1 MVSPHKK
8 QKPKMASLWPDMQPE
23 QLNLAQAELL
33 LSFPRILGV
42 HPELNTDITIQDGPY
57 GPYVSYQKKDG
68 KSESRSLENHEQLL
82 TCTLEEALDLLSRP
96 AARKRR
102 SVQGPL
108 TQLGVSPL
116 TKKEIEHILDES
128 KKYISFNKKKIKKI
142 NVLEGRTI
150 FNLFFEDSTRTRT
163 SFEVAAKRLGAD
175 LINVVVKDSSINKG
189 ETLLDTMTTINSMN
203 PDVLI
208 VRHPEE
214 GISKKISETVDA
226 SVINAGDGSHEHPTQ
241 ALLDA
246 LTIKNKFENFSK
258 LKIAICGDILHS
270 RVARSNII
278 ILSKLGAKINVIGPK
293 EWLPKSLNKLP
304 VNVYTEM
311 KKGLQNCDIVMML
324 RIQKERIVGK
334 IMPNQKTYFKKYGLD
349 YNKLKYAKK
358 NAFVMHPGPMNRGVE
373 IDSKLA
379 DDVTR
384 SLIQEQVAMGV
395 AVRMAC
401 LDLIIK
407 NRDDFSK

>member
-1 MVSPHKK
+1 MKSIFLESGHIKLYK
-8 QKPKMASLWPDMQPE
+8 RENSQYWQMKLKKPKQRAIRSSTGSKILKEAKKIALKNYSSFGISNKIKKTSKNIYKKIHLVETAD
-23 QLNLAQAELL
+23 LN
-33 LSFPRILGV
+33 
-42 HPELNTDITIQDGPY
+42 
-57 GPYVSYQKKDG
+57 
-68 KSESRSLENHEQLL
+68 
-82 TCTLEEALDLLSRP
+82 
-96 AARKRR
+96 
-102 SVQGPL
+102 
-108 TQLGVSPL
+108 
-116 TKKEIEHILDES
+116 KKEIEFILDEA
-128 KKYISFNKKKIKKI
+128 KKFINFNKKRVKKS
-142 NVLEGRTI
+142 NLLEGRTV

-175 LINVVVKDSSINKG
+175 LINVAVKDSSINKG

-214 GISKKISETVDA
+214 GISKRISNNVDA
-226 SVINAGDGSHEHPTQ
+226 CVINAGDGSHEHPTQ

-246 LTIKNKFENFSK
+246 LTIMNRFNNFSK
-258 LKIAICGDILHS
+258 LQIAICGDILHS

-278 ILSKLGAKINVIGPK
+278 ILSKLGAKVNVIGPK
-293 EWLPKSLNKLP
+293 QWLPKNINKLP
-304 VNVYTEM
+304 VEVYTDM
-311 KKGLQNCDIVMML
+311 KKGLKNCDIVMML

-334 IMPNQKTYFKKYGLD
+334 IMPNQKTYFNKYGLD

-379 DDVTR
+379 DDITR

-395 AVRMAC
+395 AIRMAC
-401 LDLIIK
+401 LDILIK
-407 NRDDFSK
+407 NRDNVLSY

>member
-1 MVSPHKK
+1 MNSKILKSGHIKLYKRENSKFWQMKIKLPKLKAIRSSTGSKILRDAETIALKYYNSIRSKTKLSINRTSNIFKK
-8 QKPKMASLWPDMQPE
+8 IHLVETAD
-23 QLNLAQAELL
+23 
-33 LSFPRILGV
+33 
-42 HPELNTDITIQDGPY
+42 
-57 GPYVSYQKKDG
+57 
-68 KSESRSLENHEQLL
+68 
-82 TCTLEEALDLLSRP
+82 
-96 AARKRR
+96 
-102 SVQGPL
+102 
-108 TQLGVSPL
+108 L
-116 TKKEIEHILDES
+116 TKKEILHILNES
-128 KKYISFNKKKIKKI
+128 KKYISFNKRKIKKI
-142 NVLEGRTI
+142 NILEGRTI

-214 GISKKISETVDA
+214 GISKRISETVDA

-246 LTIKNKFENFSK
+246 LTIKNKFNNFAK

-293 EWLPKSLNKLP
+293 EWLPKNINKLP
-304 VNVYTEM
+304 VNVFTDM
-311 KKGLQNCDIVMML
+311 RKGLKNCDIVMML

-373 IDSKLA
+373 IDSTLA
-379 DDVTR
+379 DDITR

-407 NRDDFSK
+407 NRDSRVYN

>member
-1 MVSPHKK
+1 MKSIFLKSGHIKLYKRENSQYWQMKIKLPK
-8 QKPKMASLWPDMQPE
+8 QKAIRSSTGSKILKEAKRIALKNYS
-23 QLNLAQAELL
+23 
-33 LSFPRILGV
+33 SF
-42 HPELNTDITIQDGPY
+42 
-57 GPYVSYQKKDG
+57 
-68 KSESRSLENHEQLL
+68 
-82 TCTLEEALDLLSRP
+82 
-96 AARKRR
+96 
-102 SVQGPL
+102 
-108 TQLGVSPL
+108 
-116 TKKEIEHILDES
+116 EIS
-128 KKYISFNKKKIKKI
+128 NKIKKI
-142 NVLEGRTI
+142 SNNIYKKIHLVETADLNKKQIQYILDEAKKFINFNKKRVKKSNILEGRTI

-175 LINVVVKDSSINKG
+175 LINVAVKDSSINKG

-214 GISKKISETVDA
+214 GISKRISNNVDA
-226 SVINAGDGSHEHPTQ
+226 CVINAGDGSHEHPTQ

-246 LTIKNKFENFSK
+246 LTIKNRFNNFSK
-258 LKIAICGDILHS
+258 LQIAICGDILHS

-278 ILSKLGAKINVIGPK
+278 ILSKLGAKVNVIGPK
-293 EWLPKSLNKLP
+293 QWLPKNINKLP
-304 VNVYTEM
+304 VEVYTDM
-311 KKGLQNCDIVMML
+311 KKGLKNCDIVMML

-334 IMPNQKTYFKKYGLD
+334 IMPNQKTYFNKYGLD

-379 DDVTR
+379 DDITR

-395 AVRMAC
+395 AIRMAC
-401 LDLIIK
+401 LDILIK
-407 NRDDFSK
+407 NRDNVINY

>member
-1 MVSPHKK
+1 MKSIFLESGHIKLYKRENSQYWQMKLKLPKQRAIRSSTGSKILKEAKK
-8 QKPKMASLWPDMQPE
+8 IALKNYSSFGISNKIKKTSNNIYKKIHLVETAD
-23 QLNLAQAELL
+23 LN
-33 LSFPRILGV
+33 
-42 HPELNTDITIQDGPY
+42 
-57 GPYVSYQKKDG
+57 
-68 KSESRSLENHEQLL
+68 
-82 TCTLEEALDLLSRP
+82 
-96 AARKRR
+96 
-102 SVQGPL
+102 
-108 TQLGVSPL
+108 
-116 TKKEIEHILDES
+116 KKEIEFILDEA
-128 KKYISFNKKKIKKI
+128 KKFINFNKKRVKKS
-142 NVLEGRTI
+142 NLQEGRTI

-175 LINVVVKDSSINKG
+175 LINVAVKDSSINKG

-214 GISKKISETVDA
+214 GISKRISNNVDA
-226 SVINAGDGSHEHPTQ
+226 CVINAGDGSHEHPTQ

-246 LTIKNKFENFSK
+246 LTIKNRFNNFSK
-258 LKIAICGDILHS
+258 LQIAICGDILHS

-278 ILSKLGAKINVIGPK
+278 ILSKLGAKVNVIGPK
-293 EWLPKSLNKLP
+293 QWLPKNINKLP
-304 VNVYTEM
+304 VEVYTDM
-311 KKGLQNCDIVMML
+311 KKGLKNCDIVMML

-334 IMPNQKTYFKKYGLD
+334 IMPNQKTYFNKYGLD

-379 DDVTR
+379 DDITR

-395 AVRMAC
+395 AIRMAC
-401 LDLIIK
+401 LDILIK
-407 NRDDFSK
+407 NRDNVLSY

>member
-1 MVSPHKK
+1 MKSIFLESGHIKLYKRENSQYWQMKLKLPKQRAIRSSTGSKILKEAKK
-8 QKPKMASLWPDMQPE
+8 IALKHYSSFGISNKIKKTSKNKYKKIHLVETAD
-23 QLNLAQAELL
+23 LN
-33 LSFPRILGV
+33 
-42 HPELNTDITIQDGPY
+42 
-57 GPYVSYQKKDG
+57 
-68 KSESRSLENHEQLL
+68 
-82 TCTLEEALDLLSRP
+82 
-96 AARKRR
+96 
-102 SVQGPL
+102 
-108 TQLGVSPL
+108 
-116 TKKEIEHILDES
+116 KKEIEFILDEA
-128 KKYISFNKKKIKKI
+128 KKFINFNKKRVKKS
-142 NVLEGRTI
+142 NLLEGRTI

-175 LINVVVKDSSINKG
+175 LINVAVKDSSINKG

-214 GISKKISETVDA
+214 GISKRISNNVDA
-226 SVINAGDGSHEHPTQ
+226 CVINAGDGSHEHPTQ

-246 LTIKNKFENFSK
+246 LTIMNRFNNFSK
-258 LKIAICGDILHS
+258 LQIAICGDILHS

-278 ILSKLGAKINVIGPK
+278 ILSKLGAKVNVIGPK
-293 EWLPKSLNKLP
+293 QWLPKNINKLP
-304 VNVYTEM
+304 VEVYTDM
-311 KKGLQNCDIVMML
+311 KKGLKNCDIVMML

-334 IMPNQKTYFKKYGLD
+334 IMPNQKTYFYKYGLD

-379 DDVTR
+379 DDITR

-395 AVRMAC
+395 AIRMAC
-401 LDLIIK
+401 LDILIK
-407 NRDDFSK
+407 NRDNVLSY

>member
-1 MVSPHKK
+1 MKSIFLESGHIKLYKRENSQYWQMKLKLPKQRAIRTSSGSKILKEAKK
-8 QKPKMASLWPDMQPE
+8 IALKHYS
-23 QLNLAQAELL
+23 
-33 LSFPRILGV
+33 SFGISNKIKKTSKNIYKKIHLV
-42 HPELNTDITIQDGPY
+42 ETADLNT
-57 GPYVSYQKKDG
+57 
-68 KSESRSLENHEQLL
+68 
-82 TCTLEEALDLLSRP
+82 
-96 AARKRR
+96 
-102 SVQGPL
+102 
-108 TQLGVSPL
+108 
-116 TKKEIEHILDES
+116 KEIEFILDEA
-128 KKYISFNKKKIKKI
+128 KKFINFNKKRVKKS
-142 NVLEGRTI
+142 NLLEGRTI

-175 LINVVVKDSSINKG
+175 LINVAVKDSSINKG

-214 GISKKISETVDA
+214 GISKRISNNVDA
-226 SVINAGDGSHEHPTQ
+226 CVINAGDGSHEHPTQ

-246 LTIKNKFENFSK
+246 LTIKNRFNNFSK
-258 LKIAICGDILHS
+258 LQIAICGDILHS

-278 ILSKLGAKINVIGPK
+278 ILSKLGAKVNVIGPK
-293 EWLPKSLNKLP
+293 QWLPKNINKLP
-304 VNVYTEM
+304 VEVYTDM
-311 KKGLQNCDIVMML
+311 KKGLKNCDIVMML

-334 IMPNQKTYFKKYGLD
+334 IMPNQKTYFNKYGLD

-379 DDVTR
+379 DDITR

-395 AVRMAC
+395 AIRMAC
-401 LDLIIK
+401 LDILIK
-407 NRDDFSK
+407 NRDNVLSY

>member
-1 MVSPHKK
+1 MKSIFLESGHIKLYKRENSQYWQMKLKLPKQRAIRTSTGSKILKEAKK
-8 QKPKMASLWPDMQPE
+8 IALKHYSSFGISNKIKKTSKNIYKKIHLVETAD
-23 QLNLAQAELL
+23 LN
-33 LSFPRILGV
+33 
-42 HPELNTDITIQDGPY
+42 
-57 GPYVSYQKKDG
+57 
-68 KSESRSLENHEQLL
+68 
-82 TCTLEEALDLLSRP
+82 
-96 AARKRR
+96 
-102 SVQGPL
+102 
-108 TQLGVSPL
+108 
-116 TKKEIEHILDES
+116 KKEIEFILDEA
-128 KKYISFNKKKIKKI
+128 KKFINFNKKRVKKS
-142 NVLEGRTI
+142 NLLEGRTV

-175 LINVVVKDSSINKG
+175 LINVAVKDSSINKG

-214 GISKKISETVDA
+214 GISKRISNNVDA
-226 SVINAGDGSHEHPTQ
+226 CVINAGDGSHEHPTQ

-246 LTIKNKFENFSK
+246 LTIMNRFNNFSK
-258 LKIAICGDILHS
+258 LQIAICGDILHS

-278 ILSKLGAKINVIGPK
+278 ILSKLGAKVNVIGPK
-293 EWLPKSLNKLP
+293 QWLPKNINKLP
-304 VNVYTEM
+304 VEVYTDM
-311 KKGLQNCDIVMML
+311 KKGLKNCDIVMML

-334 IMPNQKTYFKKYGLD
+334 IMPNQKTYFNKYGLD

-379 DDVTR
+379 DDITR

-395 AVRMAC
+395 AIRMAC
-401 LDLIIK
+401 LDILIK
-407 NRDDFSK
+407 NRDNVHSY

>member
-1 MVSPHKK
+1 MKSIFLESGHIKLYKRENSQYWQMKLKLPKQRAIRSSTGSKILKEAKK
-8 QKPKMASLWPDMQPE
+8 IALKNYSSFGISNKIKKTSKNIYKKIHLVETAD
-23 QLNLAQAELL
+23 LN
-33 LSFPRILGV
+33 
-42 HPELNTDITIQDGPY
+42 
-57 GPYVSYQKKDG
+57 
-68 KSESRSLENHEQLL
+68 
-82 TCTLEEALDLLSRP
+82 
-96 AARKRR
+96 
-102 SVQGPL
+102 
-108 TQLGVSPL
+108 
-116 TKKEIEHILDES
+116 KKEIEFILDEA
-128 KKYISFNKKKIKKI
+128 KKFINFNKKRIKKS
-142 NVLEGRTI
+142 NLLEGRTV

-175 LINVVVKDSSINKG
+175 LINVAVKDSSINKG

-214 GISKKISETVDA
+214 GISKRISNNVDA
-226 SVINAGDGSHEHPTQ
+226 CVINAGDGSHEHPTQ

-246 LTIKNKFENFSK
+246 LTIKNRFNNFSK
-258 LKIAICGDILHS
+258 LQIAICGDILHS

-278 ILSKLGAKINVIGPK
+278 ILSKLGAKVNVIGPK
-293 EWLPKSLNKLP
+293 QWLPKNINKLP
-304 VNVYTEM
+304 VEVYTDM
-311 KKGLQNCDIVMML
+311 KKGLKNCDIVMML

-334 IMPNQKTYFKKYGLD
+334 IMPNQKTYFNKYGLD

-379 DDVTR
+379 DDITR

-395 AVRMAC
+395 AIRMAC
-401 LDLIIK
+401 LDILIK
-407 NRDDFSK
+407 NRDNVLSY

>member
-1 MVSPHKK
+1 MKSIFLESGHIKLYKRENSQYWQMKIKLPK
-8 QKPKMASLWPDMQPE
+8 QKAIRSSTGSK
-23 QLNLAQAELL
+23 
-33 LSFPRILGV
+33 ILK
-42 HPELNTDITIQDGPY
+42 EA
-57 GPYVSYQKKDG
+57 KKI
-68 KSESRSLENHEQLL
+68 
-82 TCTLEEALDLLSRP
+82 ALKNYS
-96 AARKRR
+96 
-102 SVQGPL
+102 SV
-108 TQLGVSPL
+108 
-116 TKKEIEHILDES
+116 EIS
-128 KKYISFNKKKIKKI
+128 NKIKKI
-142 NVLEGRTI
+142 SKNIYKKIHLVETADLNAKEIKFILDEAKKFINFNKKRVKKSNLLEGRTI

-175 LINVVVKDSSINKG
+175 LINVAVKDSSINKG

-214 GISKKISETVDA
+214 GISKRISNNVDA
-226 SVINAGDGSHEHPTQ
+226 CVINAGDGSHEHPTQ

-246 LTIKNKFENFSK
+246 LTIKNRFNNFSK
-258 LKIAICGDILHS
+258 LQIAICGDILHS

-293 EWLPKSLNKLP
+293 QWLPKNINKLP
-304 VNVYTEM
+304 VDVYTDM
-311 KKGLQNCDIVMML
+311 KKGLKNCDIVMML

-334 IMPNQKTYFKKYGLD
+334 IMPNQKTYFNKYGLD

-379 DDVTR
+379 DDITR

-395 AVRMAC
+395 AIRMAC
-401 LDLIIK
+401 LDILIK
-407 NRDDFSK
+407 NRDNVVSY

>member
-1 MVSPHKK
+1 MKSIFLESGHIKLYKRENSQYWQMKIKLPK
-8 QKPKMASLWPDMQPE
+8 QKAIRSSTGSKILKEAKKIALKNYS
-23 QLNLAQAELL
+23 
-33 LSFPRILGV
+33 SF
-42 HPELNTDITIQDGPY
+42 
-57 GPYVSYQKKDG
+57 
-68 KSESRSLENHEQLL
+68 
-82 TCTLEEALDLLSRP
+82 
-96 AARKRR
+96 
-102 SVQGPL
+102 
-108 TQLGVSPL
+108 
-116 TKKEIEHILDES
+116 EIS
-128 KKYISFNKKKIKKI
+128 NKIKKI
-142 NVLEGRTI
+142 SKNIYKKIHLVETADLNAKEIKFILDEAKKFINFNKKRVKKSNLLEGRTI

-175 LINVVVKDSSINKG
+175 LINVAVKDSSINKG

-214 GISKKISETVDA
+214 GISKRISNNVDA
-226 SVINAGDGSHEHPTQ
+226 CVINAGDGSHEHPTQ

-246 LTIKNKFENFSK
+246 LTIKNRFNNFSK
-258 LKIAICGDILHS
+258 LQIAICGDILHS

-293 EWLPKSLNKLP
+293 QWLPKNINKLP
-304 VNVYTEM
+304 VEVHTDM
-311 KKGLQNCDIVMML
+311 KKGLKNCDIVMML

-334 IMPNQKTYFKKYGLD
+334 IMPNQKTYFTKYGLD

-379 DDVTR
+379 DDITR

-395 AVRMAC
+395 AIRMAC
-401 LDLIIK
+401 LDILIK
-407 NRDDFSK
+407 NRDNVLSY

>member
-1 MVSPHKK
+1 MKSIFLESGHIKLYKRENSQYWQMKLKLPKQRAIRSSTGSKILKEAKKIALKNYSSFGVSNKIKQTSKNIYKK
-8 QKPKMASLWPDMQPE
+8 IHLVETAD
-23 QLNLAQAELL
+23 
-33 LSFPRILGV
+33 
-42 HPELNTDITIQDGPY
+42 LNT
-57 GPYVSYQKKDG
+57 
-68 KSESRSLENHEQLL
+68 
-82 TCTLEEALDLLSRP
+82 
-96 AARKRR
+96 
-102 SVQGPL
+102 
-108 TQLGVSPL
+108 
-116 TKKEIEHILDES
+116 KEIEFILDEA
-128 KKYISFNKKKIKKI
+128 KKFINFNKKRVKKS
-142 NVLEGRTI
+142 NLLEGRTI

-175 LINVVVKDSSINKG
+175 LINVAVKDSSINKG

-214 GISKKISETVDA
+214 GISKRISNNVDA
-226 SVINAGDGSHEHPTQ
+226 CVINAGDGSHEHPTQ

-246 LTIKNKFENFSK
+246 LTIMNRFNNFSK
-258 LKIAICGDILHS
+258 LQIAICGDILHS

-278 ILSKLGAKINVIGPK
+278 ILSKLGAKVNVIGPK
-293 EWLPKSLNKLP
+293 QWLPKNINKLP
-304 VNVYTEM
+304 VEVYTDM
-311 KKGLQNCDIVMML
+311 KKGLKNCDIVMML

-334 IMPNQKTYFKKYGLD
+334 IMPNQKTYFNKYGLD

-379 DDVTR
+379 DDITR

-395 AVRMAC
+395 AIRMAC
-401 LDLIIK
+401 LDILIK
-407 NRDDFSK
+407 NRDNALGY

>member
-1 MVSPHKK
+1 MKSIFLESGHIKLYKRENSQYWQMKIKLPK
-8 QKPKMASLWPDMQPE
+8 QKAIRSSTGSKILKEAKKIALKNYS
-23 QLNLAQAELL
+23 
-33 LSFPRILGV
+33 SF
-42 HPELNTDITIQDGPY
+42 
-57 GPYVSYQKKDG
+57 
-68 KSESRSLENHEQLL
+68 
-82 TCTLEEALDLLSRP
+82 
-96 AARKRR
+96 
-102 SVQGPL
+102 
-108 TQLGVSPL
+108 
-116 TKKEIEHILDES
+116 EIS
-128 KKYISFNKKKIKKI
+128 NKIKKI
-142 NVLEGRTI
+142 SKNIYKKIHLVETADLNAKEIKFILDEAKKFINFNKKRVKKSNLLEGRTI

-175 LINVVVKDSSINKG
+175 LINVAVKDSSINKG

-214 GISKKISETVDA
+214 GISKRISNNVDA
-226 SVINAGDGSHEHPTQ
+226 CVINAGDGSHEHPTQ

-246 LTIKNKFENFSK
+246 LTIKNRFNNFSK
-258 LKIAICGDILHS
+258 LQIAICGDILHS

-293 EWLPKSLNKLP
+293 QWLPKNINKLP
-304 VNVYTEM
+304 VEVYTDM
-311 KKGLQNCDIVMML
+311 KKGLKNCDIVMML

-334 IMPNQKTYFKKYGLD
+334 IMPNQKTYFNKYGLD

-379 DDVTR
+379 DDITR

-395 AVRMAC
+395 AIRMAC
-401 LDLIIK
+401 LDVLIK
-407 NRDDFSK
+407 NRDNVLSY

>member
-1 MVSPHKK
+1 MKSIFLESGHIKLYKRENSQYWQMKIKLPK
-8 QKPKMASLWPDMQPE
+8 QKAIRSSTGSKILKEAKKIALKNYS
-23 QLNLAQAELL
+23 
-33 LSFPRILGV
+33 SF
-42 HPELNTDITIQDGPY
+42 
-57 GPYVSYQKKDG
+57 
-68 KSESRSLENHEQLL
+68 
-82 TCTLEEALDLLSRP
+82 
-96 AARKRR
+96 
-102 SVQGPL
+102 
-108 TQLGVSPL
+108 
-116 TKKEIEHILDES
+116 EIS
-128 KKYISFNKKKIKKI
+128 NKIKKI
-142 NVLEGRTI
+142 SKNIYKKIHLVETADLNAKEIKFFLDEAKKFINFNKKRVKKSNLLEGRTI

-175 LINVVVKDSSINKG
+175 LINVAVKDSSINKG

-214 GISKKISETVDA
+214 GISKRISNNVDA
-226 SVINAGDGSHEHPTQ
+226 CVINAGDGSHEHPTQ

-246 LTIKNKFENFSK
+246 LTIKNRFNNFSK
-258 LKIAICGDILHS
+258 LQIAICGDILHS

-293 EWLPKSLNKLP
+293 QWLPKNINKLP
-304 VNVYTEM
+304 VEVYTDM
-311 KKGLQNCDIVMML
+311 KKGLKNCDIVMML

-334 IMPNQKTYFKKYGLD
+334 IMPNQKTYFNKYGLD

-379 DDVTR
+379 DDITR

-395 AVRMAC
+395 AIRMAC
-401 LDLIIK
+401 LDILIK
-407 NRDDFSK
+407 NRDNVVSY

>member
-1 MVSPHKK
+1 MNSKILKSGHIKLYKRENSQFWQMKLKLPKLKSIRSSTGSKILKEAEKIALNYYSSLSKK
-8 QKPKMASLWPDMQPE
+8 NKINVRRTK
-23 QLNLAQAELL
+23 NI
-33 LSFPRILGV
+33 F
-42 HPELNTDITIQDGPY
+42 
-57 GPYVSYQKKDG
+57 KKFHLVETAD
-68 KSESRSLENHEQLL
+68 
-82 TCTLEEALDLLSRP
+82 
-96 AARKRR
+96 
-102 SVQGPL
+102 
-108 TQLGVSPL
+108 L
-116 TKKEIEHILDES
+116 TKKEIEHILNEA
-128 KKYISFNKKKIKKI
+128 KKYILFNKKKIKHMNI
-142 NVLEGRTI
+142 LEGRTI

-226 SVINAGDGSHEHPTQ
+226 SIINAGDGSHEHPTQ

-246 LTIKNKFENFSK
+246 LTIKNKFNNFSK

-278 ILSKLGAKINVIGPK
+278 ILSKLGSKINVVGPK
-293 EWLPKSLNKLP
+293 EWLPKSLRKLP
-304 VNVYTEM
+304 VRVFTDM
-311 KKGLQNCDIVMML
+311 RKGLENCDIVMML

-334 IMPNQKTYFKKYGLD
+334 IMPDQRSYFKKYGLD

-379 DDVTR
+379 DDITI

-407 NRDDFSK
+407 NRDNNVS

>member
-1 MVSPHKK
+1 MNSKILKSGHIKLYKRENSKFWQMKIKLPKVRAIRSSTGSKILKEAETIALKYYKNISSKTKISIQRFSNIFKK
-8 QKPKMASLWPDMQPE
+8 IHLVETAD
-23 QLNLAQAELL
+23 
-33 LSFPRILGV
+33 LS
-42 HPELNTDITIQDGPY
+42 
-57 GPYVSYQKKDG
+57 
-68 KSESRSLENHEQLL
+68 
-82 TCTLEEALDLLSRP
+82 
-96 AARKRR
+96 
-102 SVQGPL
+102 
-108 TQLGVSPL
+108 
-116 TKKEIEHILDES
+116 KKEIEYILEES
-128 KKYISFNKKKIKKI
+128 KKYISFNKKRIKKI
-142 NVLEGRTI
+142 NLLEGRTI

-214 GISKKISETVDA
+214 GISKRISETVDA

-246 LTIKNKFENFSK
+246 LTIKNKFNNFSK

-293 EWLPKSLNKLP
+293 EWLPKNINKLP
-304 VNVYTEM
+304 VNVFTNM
-311 KKGLQNCDIVMML
+311 KIGLQDCDIVMML

-358 NAFVMHPGPMNRGVE
+358 NAFVMHPGPMNRGIE
-373 IDSKLA
+373 IDSTLA
-379 DDVTR
+379 DDITR

-407 NRDDFSK
+407 NRDSRAHY

>member
-1 MVSPHKK
+1 MNSKLLKSGHIKLYKRENSKYWQMKVKLPKLKAIRSSTGSKILKDAENIALKYYSSISSKTNINLKRTKNIFKK
-8 QKPKMASLWPDMQPE
+8 IHLVETAD
-23 QLNLAQAELL
+23 
-33 LSFPRILGV
+33 
-42 HPELNTDITIQDGPY
+42 
-57 GPYVSYQKKDG
+57 
-68 KSESRSLENHEQLL
+68 
-82 TCTLEEALDLLSRP
+82 
-96 AARKRR
+96 
-102 SVQGPL
+102 
-108 TQLGVSPL
+108 L

-128 KKYISFNKKKIKKI
+128 KKYITFNKRKIKKI

-214 GISKKISETVDA
+214 GISKKISESVDA

-293 EWLPKSLNKLP
+293 EWLPKSLKKLP

-334 IMPNQKTYFKKYGLD
+334 IMPNQKTYFKKFGLD

>member
-1 MVSPHKK
+1 MKSIFLESGHIKLYKRENSQYWQMKLKLPKQRAIRSSTGSKILKEAKK
-8 QKPKMASLWPDMQPE
+8 IALKNYSSIGISNKIKKTSKNIYKKIHLVETAD
-23 QLNLAQAELL
+23 
-33 LSFPRILGV
+33 
-42 HPELNTDITIQDGPY
+42 LNT
-57 GPYVSYQKKDG
+57 
-68 KSESRSLENHEQLL
+68 
-82 TCTLEEALDLLSRP
+82 
-96 AARKRR
+96 
-102 SVQGPL
+102 
-108 TQLGVSPL
+108 
-116 TKKEIEHILDES
+116 KEIEFILDEA
-128 KKYISFNKKKIKKI
+128 KKFINFNKKRVKKS
-142 NVLEGRTI
+142 NLLEGRTI

-175 LINVVVKDSSINKG
+175 LINVAVKDSSINKG

-214 GISKKISETVDA
+214 GISKRISNNVDA
-226 SVINAGDGSHEHPTQ
+226 CVINAGDGSHEHPTQ

-246 LTIKNKFENFSK
+246 LTIKNRFNNFSK
-258 LKIAICGDILHS
+258 LQIAICGDILHS

-278 ILSKLGAKINVIGPK
+278 ILSKLGAKVNVIGPK
-293 EWLPKSLNKLP
+293 QWLPKNINKLP
-304 VNVYTEM
+304 VEVYTDM
-311 KKGLQNCDIVMML
+311 KKGLKNCDIVMML

-334 IMPNQKTYFKKYGLD
+334 IMPNQKTYFNKYGLD

-379 DDVTR
+379 DDITR

-395 AVRMAC
+395 AIRMAC
-401 LDLIIK
+401 LDILIK
-407 NRDDFSK
+407 NRDNVLSY

>member
-1 MVSPHKK
+1 MKSIFLESGHIKLYKRENSQYWQMKLKLPKQRAIRSSTGSKILKEAKK
-8 QKPKMASLWPDMQPE
+8 IALKNYS
-23 QLNLAQAELL
+23 
-33 LSFPRILGV
+33 SFGISNKIKKTSKNIYKKIHLV
-42 HPELNTDITIQDGPY
+42 ETADLNT
-57 GPYVSYQKKDG
+57 
-68 KSESRSLENHEQLL
+68 
-82 TCTLEEALDLLSRP
+82 
-96 AARKRR
+96 
-102 SVQGPL
+102 
-108 TQLGVSPL
+108 
-116 TKKEIEHILDES
+116 KEIEFILDEA
-128 KKYISFNKKKIKKI
+128 KKFINFNKKRVKKS
-142 NVLEGRTI
+142 NLLEGRTI

-175 LINVVVKDSSINKG
+175 LINVAVKDSSINKG

-214 GISKKISETVDA
+214 GISKRISNNVDA
-226 SVINAGDGSHEHPTQ
+226 CVINAGDGSHEHPTQ

-246 LTIKNKFENFSK
+246 LTIMNRFNNFSK
-258 LKIAICGDILHS
+258 LQIAICGDILHS

-278 ILSKLGAKINVIGPK
+278 ILSKLGAKVNVIGPK
-293 EWLPKSLNKLP
+293 QWLPKNINKLP
-304 VNVYTEM
+304 VEVYTDM
-311 KKGLQNCDIVMML
+311 KKGLKNCDIVMKL

-334 IMPNQKTYFKKYGLD
+334 IMPNQKTYFNKYGLD

-379 DDVTR
+379 DDITR

-395 AVRMAC
+395 AIRMAC
-401 LDLIIK
+401 LDILIK
-407 NRDDFSK
+407 NRDNVLSY

>member
-1 MVSPHKK
+1 MKSIFLESGHIKLYKRENSQCWQMKIKLPK
-8 QKPKMASLWPDMQPE
+8 QKAIRSSTGSKILKEAKKIALKNYS
-23 QLNLAQAELL
+23 
-33 LSFPRILGV
+33 SF
-42 HPELNTDITIQDGPY
+42 
-57 GPYVSYQKKDG
+57 
-68 KSESRSLENHEQLL
+68 
-82 TCTLEEALDLLSRP
+82 
-96 AARKRR
+96 
-102 SVQGPL
+102 
-108 TQLGVSPL
+108 
-116 TKKEIEHILDES
+116 EIS
-128 KKYISFNKKKIKKI
+128 NKIKKI
-142 NVLEGRTI
+142 SKKIYNYSHLVETADLNAKEIKFILDEAKKFINFNKKRVKKNNLLEGRTI

-175 LINVVVKDSSINKG
+175 LINVAVKDSSINKG

-214 GISKKISETVDA
+214 GISKRISNNVDA
-226 SVINAGDGSHEHPTQ
+226 CVINAGDGSHEHPTQ

-246 LTIKNKFENFSK
+246 LTIKNRFNNFSK
-258 LKIAICGDILHS
+258 LQIAICGDILHS

-293 EWLPKSLNKLP
+293 QWLPKNINKLP
-304 VNVYTEM
+304 VEVYTDM
-311 KKGLQNCDIVMML
+311 KKGLKNCDIVMML

-334 IMPNQKTYFKKYGLD
+334 IMPNQKTYFNKYGLD

-379 DDVTR
+379 DDITR

-395 AVRMAC
+395 AIRMAC
-401 LDLIIK
+401 LDILIK
-407 NRDDFSK
+407 NRDNVVSY

>member
-1 MVSPHKK
+1 MNSKFLKSGHIKLYKRENSNYWQMKIKLPRKK
-8 QKPKMASLWPDMQPE
+8 SIRSSTGTKILKDAEKIALKYYSGLIKKNNINFKKSQPVFKKIHLVE
-23 QLNLAQAELL
+23 TADLN
-33 LSFPRILGV
+33 
-42 HPELNTDITIQDGPY
+42 
-57 GPYVSYQKKDG
+57 
-68 KSESRSLENHEQLL
+68 
-82 TCTLEEALDLLSRP
+82 
-96 AARKRR
+96 
-102 SVQGPL
+102 
-108 TQLGVSPL
+108 
-116 TKKEIEHILDES
+116 KKEIEYILNES
-128 KKYISFNKKKIKKI
+128 KKYIKFNKSKIKKI
-142 NVLEGRTI
+142 NILEGRTI

-175 LINVVVKDSSINKG
+175 IINVSVRDSSINKG

-203 PDVLI
+203 PDILI

-214 GISKKISETVDA
+214 GISKKISSIVDA

-246 LTIKNKFENFSK
+246 LTIKNKFKKFSK

-293 EWLPKSLNKLP
+293 EWLPKNIKKFP
-304 VNVYTEM
+304 VNIFTEM
-311 KKGLQNCDIVMML
+311 KKGLYNCDVVMML

-334 IMPNQKTYFKKYGLD
+334 IMPNQKSYFKKYGLD

-358 NAFVMHPGPMNRGVE
+358 NAFVMHPGPMNRGFE

-384 SLIQEQVAMGV
+384 SLIKEQVAMGV

-401 LDLIIK
+401 LEIIIN
-407 NRDDFSK
+407 NRDRFIND